1 MPQSRAPKHRV
12 KTLLEVDT
20 ASCMG
25 VQRDAGQEQKAS
37 AHKRGL
43 HGLKKAWKC
52 RKTSPWQQGQNPSHL
67 NADAGGLGFQHT
79 PEINMSKKIEELSA
93 ACKKLKNAANR
104 TAVEYIIN
112 CGEVNASD
120 TVARSDESWERIAT
134 DTIGSM
140 LSSGEYNHHVAR
152 FFESRGISY

>member
-1 MPQSRAPKHRV
+1 
-12 KTLLEVDT
+12 
-20 ASCMG
+20 
-25 VQRDAGQEQKAS
+25 
-37 AHKRGL
+37 
-43 HGLKKAWKC
+43 
-52 RKTSPWQQGQNPSHL
+52 
-67 NADAGGLGFQHT
+67 
-79 PEINMSKKIEELSA
+79 MSKKIEELYA

-140 LSSGEYNHHVAR
+140 LSSGEYNCYVTR